1 MTTEL
6 MFRAAY
12 VMRRTVNPTRENTH
26 TVRLCRANTVRLC
39 RANPEGDAVLQL
51 RTDKDCVTATL
62 TIAEQRRLRD
72 QLDLLL
78 TLQHDKEAR
87 VS

>member
-1 MTTEL
+1 
-6 MFRAAY
+6 

-26 TVRLCRANTVRLC
+26 TVRLC